1 MAANQRM
8 EIHRKRN
15 LTPARNVGIYTTDM
29 KAFCMRK
36 SANDYLTVTKRGF
49 DRIFLV
55 IWKWIYYNKRQRDGE
70 KRDRRLPEMK
80 NARMLRRTVKRKQA
94 VCENG
99 DLPQGG

>member
-36 SANDYLTVTKRGF
+36 SANDYLTVTRYQENDPDF
-49 DRIFLV
+49 DFTPPVL
-55 IWKWIYYNKRQRDGE
+55 YNKDWIKEPVLE
-70 KRDRRLPEMK
+70 KLRTKRLM
-80 NARMLRRTVKRKQA
+80 
-94 VCENG
+94 
-99 DLPQGG
+99 